1 MSDVIGQGVS
11 VDSLPIREN
20 LRGKS
25 AYGAPQLTV
34 PVQLNT
40 NENPHP
46 PTQALVDDV
55 AESVRQAATQLHR
68 YPDRDAVELRSALAE
83 YLTGQTGFDVDV
95 SNVWA
100 ANGSNEILQQLLQA
114 FGGPGRSSL
123 GFVPSYSMHPI
134 IASGT
139 QTEWIE
145 ATRRADFSLDID
157 FAVSAIAER
166 SPDIVFVT
174 SPNNPTGHSI
184 PTEDLRRILD
194 AARGIVILDEAY
206 AEFSAQPSAI
216 GLIAEYPTKLVV
228 SRTMSK
234 AFAFA
239 GGRLGYL
246 VAAPAVV
253 DAMLL
258 VRLPYHLSVVTQA
271 AALAALRHAPETLG
285 SVERLSAERDRV
297 MARLTELGFDVI
309 PSDANF
315 VLFGRFASAA
325 ATWKRYL
332 EQGVLIRDV
341 GIDGYLRTT
350 IGLDSENDRF
360 LEVSAS
366 LVQSELEDTQ
376 QFATNEHVETNR

>member
-1 MSDVIGQGVS
+1 MSGAPGESIT
-11 VDSLPIREN
+11 VDALPIREN

-46 PTQALVDDV
+46 PTQALIDDV
-55 AESVRQAATQLHR
+55 AESVREAAKELHR
-68 YPDRDAVELRSALAE
+68 YPDRDAVALRTDLAA
-83 YLTGQTGFDVDV
+83 YLAKQTGVPVTVD
-95 SNVWA
+95 NLWA

-114 FGGPGRSSL
+114 FAGPGRSAM

-134 IASGT
+134 IADGT
-139 QTEWIE
+139 DTEWVE
-145 ATRRADFSLDID
+145 VFRRDD
-157 FAVSAIAER
+157 FALDVDAAVTVIAER
-166 SPDIVFVT
+166 RPDVVFVT

-184 PTEDLRRILD
+184 ASGELRRILD

-206 AEFSAQPSAI
+206 AEFSAQPSGI
-216 GLIAEYPTKLVV
+216 GLIDEYPSKLVV

-246 VAAPAVV
+246 VAAPAIV
-253 DAMLL
+253 DAMFL

-271 AALAALRHAPETLG
+271 AALAALRHAPETLA
-285 SVERLSAERDRV
+285 SVAQLSAERDRV
-297 MARLTELGFDVI
+297 MARLTELGFDVV

-315 VLFGRFASAA
+315 VLFGRFSGAGTA
-325 ATWKRYL
+325 WKRYL
-332 EQGVLIRDV
+332 DDGVLIRDV
-341 GIDGYLRTT
+341 GIAGYLRTT
-350 IGLDSENDRF
+350 IGLDAENDRF
-360 LEVSAS
+360 LDVSAA
-366 LVQSELEDTQ
+366 LAHEQLDNTDRAE
-376 QFATNEHVETNR
+376 AHR

>member
-1 MSDVIGQGVS
+1 MDE
-11 VDSLPIREN
+11 LPLRES
-20 LRGKS
+20 LRGKT
-25 AYGAPQLTV
+25 AYGAPQLSV

-55 AESVRQAATQLHR
+55 AESVRVAAAELHR
-68 YPDRDAVELRSALAE
+68 YPDRDAVELRTALAN

-114 FGGPGRSSL
+114 FGGPGRTSL

-134 IASGT
+134 ISSGT
-139 QTEWIE
+139 QTEWLE
-145 ATRRADFSLDID
+145 MHRSEDFSLDID
-157 FAVSAIAER
+157 RAVDAIAQR
-166 SPDIVFVT
+166 DPDVVFVT

-184 PTEDLRRILD
+184 ASGDLRRILD

-206 AEFSAQPSAI
+206 AEFSAQLSGI
-216 GLIAEYPTKLVV
+216 GLIDEYPSKLVV

-246 VAAPAVV
+246 VAAPAIV
-253 DAMLL
+253 DAMFL

-271 AALAALRHAPETLG
+271 AALAALRHAPETLA
-285 SVERLSAERDRV
+285 SVAQLSAERDRV
-297 MARLTELGFDVI
+297 MARLTELGFDVV

-315 VLFGRFASAA
+315 VLFGRFSDAGTA
-325 ATWKRYL
+325 WKRYL
-332 EQGVLIRDV
+332 DDGVLIRDV
-341 GIDGYLRTT
+341 GIAGYLRTT
-350 IGLDSENDRF
+350 IGLDAENDRF
-360 LEVSAS
+360 LDVSAA
-366 LVQSELEDTQ
+366 LAHEQLDDTDR
-376 QFATNEHVETNR
+376 AEAHR

>member
-1 MSDVIGQGVS
+1 MSGVIGSSVS
-11 VDSLPIREN
+11 MDELPLRES
-20 LRGKS
+20 LRGKT
-25 AYGAPQLTV
+25 AYGAPQLSV

-55 AESVRQAATQLHR
+55 AESVRVAAAELHR
-68 YPDRDAVELRSALAE
+68 YPDRDAVELRAALAT
-83 YLTGQTGFDVDV
+83 YLTGRTGFDVDV

-114 FGGPGRSSL
+114 FGGPGRTSL

-134 IASGT
+134 ISSGT
-139 QTEWIE
+139 QTEWLE
-145 ATRRADFSLDID
+145 MNRSEDFSLDID
-157 FAVSAIAER
+157 RAVDAIAQR
-166 SPDIVFVT
+166 DPDVVFVT

-184 PTEDLRRILD
+184 ASADLRRILD

-206 AEFSAQPSAI
+206 AEFSAQPSGI
-216 GLIAEYPTKLVV
+216 GLIDEYPSKLVV

-246 VAAPAVV
+246 VAAPAIV
-253 DAMLL
+253 DAMFL

-271 AALAALRHAPETLG
+271 AALAALRHAPETLA
-285 SVERLSAERDRV
+285 SVAQLSAERDRV
-297 MARLTELGFDVI
+297 MARLTELGFDVV

-315 VLFGRFASAA
+315 VLFGRFSDAG

-332 EQGVLIRDV
+332 DDGVLIRDV
-341 GIDGYLRTT
+341 GIAGYLRTT
-350 IGLDSENDRF
+350 IGLDAENDRF
-360 LEVSAS
+360 LDVSAA
-366 LVQSELEDTQ
+366 LAHEQLDNTDRAE
-376 QFATNEHVETNR
+376 AHR